1 MSNSDQPHRIKGIS
15 FFASRH
21 KKYAGKYI
29 RGRWADQNELVRVPV
44 EEQTGFGFK
53 FDIMFGWTVRPIPMF
68 WKLGWWKNKPTIG
81 DIPEEE
87 WDEFF
92 GEYIAEKIRSLKAL
106 KNDGERPMKYAA
118 YNPWY
123 GRYWKVLRL
132 PRWVPTFLISV
143 NTPWKSIYFGWKSY
157 RIDPFENDQTWTNKK
172 DEERALF
179 QEPKSL
185 YYALAPSGSI
195 RSHR

>member
-53 FDIMFGWTVRPIPMF
+53 FDIMFGWTIRPIPMF
-68 WKLGWWKNKPTIG
+68 WKLGWWKNKPTI
-81 DIPEEE
+81 
-87 WDEFF
+87 
-92 GEYIAEKIRSLKAL
+92 
-106 KNDGERPMKYAA
+106 
-118 YNPWY
+118 
-123 GRYWKVLRL
+123 
-132 PRWVPTFLISV
+132 
-143 NTPWKSIYFGWKSY
+143 
-157 RIDPFENDQTWTNKK
+157 

-185 YYALAPSGSI
+185 YYALAPSVSI